1 MLDYETQTSYDVTVR
16 ATDATDL
23 YAMIAVTIM
32 VNDVNEAPTFDA
44 EPAELSVDENTEADM
59 AIGDPF
65 AAMDVDDGDTL
76 TYTLGGDDMASFA
89 IDAMSGQVMT
99 SGALDYE
106 TKSSYSVTVTATDS
120 GDLSAMIAVTITVND
135 VNEGPCV
142 GGAAVADM
150 TNSGLLADCGV
161 LLNIMDDLVGDGTAE
176 LNWSADLAITE
187 WDGLA
192 AGTGR
197 VAGIYLPDSGLAG
210 TVPAGISDLDALTRL
225 TLRDNALTGEIPD
238 LSALDNLERLI
249 LSNNALTGGIPT
261 TLGDMDNLEYLYL
274 HGNQLTGGIPDELSS
289 ATRLIRIQLHGNGLT
304 GEIPAELGDLPRLR
318 YLLLHNNDLSGEIP
332 MELGNASN
340 MKALYLYKQHAD
352 GFDPGGAGQHGGCK
366 RRQREA
372 DVPAQQHAE
381 RRRAG
386 GAGQPG
392 QPDAPA
398 ALGQQPDRVHT
409 GSDSGCGRRR

>member
-1 MLDYETQTSYDVTVR
+1 
-16 ATDATDL
+16 
-23 YAMIAVTIM
+23 MIAIT
-32 VNDVNEAPTFDA
+32 VNDVNDAPTST
-44 EPAELSVDENTEADM
+44 LSRRAKVDENTEADM

-106 TKSSYSVTVTATDS
+106 TKSSYSVAVVAMDS
-120 GDLSAMIAVTITVND
+120 GDLTAMIAVTITVND
-135 VNEGPCV
+135 VAEGPCV

-150 TNSGLLADCGV
+150 TNLGLLADCNV

-210 TVPAGISDLDALTRL
+210 TVPAGIAALDALTRL
-225 TLRDNALTGEIPD
+225 TLRDNDLTGEIPD

-249 LSNNALTGGIPT
+249 LSNNALTGGIPM

-340 MKALYLYKQHAD
+340 MKALYLYNNMLTGSIPAELGNMVD
-352 GFDPGGAGQHGGCK
+352 ANG
-366 RRQREA
+366 RQREA

-381 RRRAG
+381 RRRPG

-409 GSDSGCGRRR
+409 GSDSWCGRWTLMPRA